1 LFGSKKKKNKAK
13 RLPDDIPYKDAKKIA
28 EDKNLDVRSELA
40 GREDVKPEILYF
52 MAEDK
57 APEVR
62 HKVAE
67 NSTTPRHVDFI
78 LASDTDYEVRCDL
91 ALKIGRLIPGLSKDE
106 SERLQDLAFEI
117 LNILAQDQLPRVR
130 EIIAEEI
137 KNVTNV
143 PKPMIERLTHDVE
156 LVVAAPIL

>member
-1 LFGSKKKKNKAK
+1 MFGSKKKKNKAK

-40 GREDVKPEILYF
+40 GREDIKPEILYF

-57 APEVR
+57 ALEVR
-62 HKVAE
+62 HKVAA

-78 LASDTDYEVRCDL
+78 LASDTDDEVRCDL
-91 ALKIGRLIPGLSKDE
+91 ALKIGRPIPGLSKDE

-117 LNILAQDQLPRVR
+117 LNILAPGPIAQGPGDHCRRNQECHQRAKTDDRALDPRC
-130 EIIAEEI
+130 
-137 KNVTNV
+137 
-143 PKPMIERLTHDVE
+143 
-156 LVVAAPIL
+156 